1 MSDEQPILSFRN
13 ASFEEGPGREGAGL
27 ESPLR
32 GVHLDLAPGDLVL
45 VVLEEG
51 GPGAPLADAA
61 SGLLAPG
68 TGTVA
73 FRGEDWARMHPD
85 RAAACRARIGRVFGE
100 REWISNLDIDEN
112 VTLARRF
119 HSRRPEEEV
128 AAEAEA
134 LARTFGL
141 DALPRAR
148 RPFVKADALRRA
160 AWTRAFLGEPL
171 LLVLERPER
180 DVPADALALLFGAA
194 RAALERGAAAL
205 VLTDR
210 AALWRGSGLEPAM
223 RLALR
228 GHELIE
234 KSEAVS

>member
-1 MSDEQPILSFRN
+1 MSEEQTILSFRD
-13 ASFEEGPGREGAGL
+13 AGFGEGPGL

-32 GVHLDLAPGDLVL
+32 GVHIDLDPGGLVL
-45 VVLEEG
+45 VALEEG
-51 GPGAPLADAA
+51 GPGTLLADAA
-61 SGLLAPG
+61 SGLLAPD

-73 FRGEDWARMHPD
+73 FCGEDWTAMHPD

-119 HSRRPEEEV
+119 HSRRPENEV
-128 AAEAEA
+128 AEEAEA
-134 LARTFGL
+134 LARAFGL

-148 RPFVKADALRRA
+148 RPFVKAQALRRA

-180 DVPADALALLFGAA
+180 DVPPGALGTLFSAV
-194 RAALERGAAAL
+194 RAALDRGAAAL

-210 AALWRGSGLEPAM
+210 AALWRGSGLEPAV
-223 RLALR
+223 RYAVR
-228 GHELIE
+228 GPELI
-234 KSEAVS
+234 KNSEAVS